1 MTITKQSK
9 QELVKNFARR
19 PVDVGSP
26 EIQIAILTSR
36 INALTGHLAKNK
48 KDHSTRRGL
57 MGMVSRRRGLLDYL
71 RRINPDKYLE
81 MLSKL
86 NIRK

>member
-1 MTITKQSK
+1 MTLTKAEK
-9 QELVKNFARR
+9 TAVIRDFARNAT
-19 PVDVGSP
+19 DSGSP
-26 EIQIAILTSR
+26 EVQIAVLTRR
-36 INALTGHLAKNK
+36 INSLTKHLSSNK

-57 MGMVSRRRGLLDYL
+57 LAMVSRRRGLLDYL

-81 MLSKL
+81 MLSRL